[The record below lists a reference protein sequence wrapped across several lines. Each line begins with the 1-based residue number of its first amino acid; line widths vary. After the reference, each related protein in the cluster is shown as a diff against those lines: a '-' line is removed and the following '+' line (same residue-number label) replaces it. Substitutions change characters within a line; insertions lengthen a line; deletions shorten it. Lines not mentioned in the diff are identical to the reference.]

1 MTHPFVL
8 FKWLVE
14 QVLHLKDS
22 LYELL
27 GTGSLADFTV
37 DHVTN
42 TWLVMLILVVVAFL
56 ASRAIKIVPGGVQ
69 NLMESIVAGIENLTE
84 ETMGP
89 KGKTYFPLLATF
101 ALFILVSN
109 LIALVPG
116 FYPPTANLNTN
127 AALALTVFV
136 MTHAIG
142 FKEHGVSYLKHFM
155 GPVLV
160 LAPLIFVIELIGHI
174 ARPLSLTLRLF
185 GNMYGH
191 EIVLMI
197 FLMLVPFLLPV
208 PMMLMG
214 VLVAFIQTFVFT
226 LLAMIYIAGALEEA
240 H

>member
-1 MTHPFVL
+1 MTHPFL
-8 FKWLVE
+8 FLKWLEE
-14 QVLHLKDS
+14 QLHLH
-22 LYELL
+22 L
-27 GTGSLADFTV
+27 GE
-37 DHVTN
+37 HVTY
-42 TWLVMLILVVVAFL
+42 TWFVMLVLILVAFL
-56 ASRAIKIVPGGVQ
+56 ATRVVKMAPTGLQ
-69 NLMESIVAGIENLTE
+69 NFMESILTGLINLIE

-89 KGKTYFPLLATF
+89 KGMAYFPLLATF

-109 LIALVPG
+109 LVALIPG

-136 MTHAIG
+136 MTHVVG
-142 FKEHGVSYLKHFM
+142 FKEHGFSYLKHFM
-155 GPVLV
+155 GPILA
-160 LAPLIFVIELIGHI
+160 LAPLIFVIEIIGHL
-174 ARPLSLTLRLF
+174 ARPLSLSLRLF

-197 FLMLVPFLLPV
+197 FIALVPFLLPV

>member
-1 MTHPFVL
+1 MTHPFL
-8 FKWLVE
+8 FFQWIE
-14 QVLHLKDS
+14 QQLNLHIG
-22 LYELL
+22 E
-27 GTGSLADFTV
+27 
-37 DHVTN
+37 HVTY
-42 TWLVMLILVVVAFL
+42 TWFVMAVLILVAFL
-56 ASRAIKIVPGGVQ
+56 ASRTLTMVPSGLQ
-69 NLMESIVAGIENLTE
+69 NLMEVVVSGVEGLIE
-84 ETMGP
+84 ETMGEE
-89 KGKTYFPLLATF
+89 GKAFFPLIASF

-109 LIALVPG
+109 LIALIPG

-127 AALALTVFV
+127 ASLALIVFF
-136 MTHAIG
+136 MTHIVG
-142 FKEHGVSYLKHFM
+142 FKKHGIAYLKHFC
-155 GPVLV
+155 GPIIW
-160 LAPLIFVIELIGHI
+160 LAPLMFVIEVIGHL

-197 FLMLVPFLLPV
+197 FLALVPLFLPI

>member
-1 MTHPFVL
+1 MTHPF
-8 FKWLVE
+8 
-14 QVLHLKDS
+14 
-22 LYELL
+22 
-27 GTGSLADFTV
+27 
-37 DHVTN
+37 
-42 TWLVMLILVVVAFL
+42 LILQWLEEILHIHVGEHVMYAWFVMAVLIVLAFV
-56 ASRAIKIVPGGVQ
+56 ASRSIKLVPTGLQ
-69 NLMESIVAGIENLTE
+69 NLMESIVSGVEGLITD
-84 ETMGP
+84 TMGP
-89 KGKTYFPLLATF
+89 KGMTYIHMLATF

-136 MTHAIG
+136 MTHVIG
-142 FKEHGVSYLKHFM
+142 FKEHGFAYLKHFM
-155 GPVLV
+155 GPILF
-160 LAPLIFVIELIGHI
+160 LAPLIFVIEIIGHI

-191 EIVLMI
+191 EVVLMI
-197 FLMLVPFLLPV
+197 FIALVPFLLPV

-214 VLVAFIQTFVFT
+214 VLIAFIQTFVFT

>member
-1 MTHPFVL
+1 MIHPFL
-8 FKWLVE
+8 ILEWLE
-14 QVLHLKDS
+14 RQFHTHL
-22 LYELL
+22 
-27 GTGSLADFTV
+27 GI
-37 DHVTN
+37 HVTY
-42 TWLVMLILVVVAFL
+42 TWLVMLILIVLAFL
-56 ASRAIKIVPGGVQ
+56 ASRSIKTIPSGLQNFMEVVISGVEK
-69 NLMESIVAGIENLTE
+69 LID

-89 KGKTYFPLLATF
+89 KGRAYFPLIATL

-109 LIALVPG
+109 LIALIPG

-127 AALALTVFV
+127 AALALSVFA
-136 MTHAIG
+136 MTHIVG
-142 FKEHGVSYLKHFM
+142 FKEHGIGYLKHFM
-155 GPVLV
+155 GPILL
-160 LAPLIFVIELIGHI
+160 LAPLMFIIEVIGHL
-174 ARPLSLTLRLF
+174 ARPLSLSLRLF

-197 FLMLVPFLLPV
+197 FFALVPFLLPI